1 MAKLTRRVMQSEVP
15 GLRRVGS
22 LIYKESVAGINIC
35 IYEYGIERKKKG
47 AGTRG
52 SGVDYTL
59 NVEPIPIE
67 IAANPTPET
76 IEPYFELNEVI
87 NRESR
92 LAEIDRDVRIKG
104 LTQAEKE
111 KLVLALDKDLA
122 FLEKRKENW
131 PKVIQPDELER
142 LKLFAQY
149 VSADRILRAK
159 IRGGSETEQAEKHL
173 KNLGKAE
180 REALLRKLGYI

>member
-35 IYEYGIERKKKG
+35 VYEYGTERKKKG
-47 AGTRG
+47 TGARG
-52 SGVDYTL
+52 SGMDYTL
-59 NVEPIPIE
+59 NIEPIPIE
-67 IAANPTPET
+67 LAINPTPET
-76 IEPYFELNEVI
+76 IKQYFDLDEVI
-87 NRESR
+87 NRDSR
-92 LAEIDRDVRIKG
+92 LAEIDRDARIKG
-104 LTQAEKE
+104 LSPAEKE
-111 KLVLALDKDLA
+111 KLVLALDKDIA

-142 LKLFAQY
+142 LKLFANY
-149 VSADRILRAK
+149 VSEDRKLRAR

-173 KNLGKAE
+173 KSLGKAE